1 LGSLG
6 LVINMIVLWNT
17 IYIEA
22 ALNQLRKEGY
32 AVRDE
37 DAARLS
43 PLVHEHLN
51 VLGRYSFS
59 MPEAVAKGELRPLR
73 NPAQDPD

>member
-1 LGSLG
+1 
-6 LVINMIVLWNT
+6 V
-17 IYIEA
+17 
-22 ALNQLRKEGY
+22 
-32 AVRDE
+32 
-37 DAARLS
+37 RLS

-59 MPEAVAKGELRPLR
+59 TPEAVAKGELRLLR